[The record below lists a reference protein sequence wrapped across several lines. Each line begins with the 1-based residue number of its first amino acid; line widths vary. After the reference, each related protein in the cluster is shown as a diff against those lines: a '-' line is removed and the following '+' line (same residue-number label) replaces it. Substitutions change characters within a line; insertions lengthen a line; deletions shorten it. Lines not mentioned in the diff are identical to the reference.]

1 MWQRKTPDINPGL
14 HEYVHTCAETHV
26 HIYAQKAIKEKR
38 KKNAMVSVNRKTKYM
53 ILRYQ
58 ILICI
63 TETWLFWMTKE
74 YIPHPNTHTGH
85 SVLNPAV
92 SAILE
97 NPESSYGPTWMLT
110 KTGANKTHSGLLPDR
125 LLLRESSLQSL
136 VCSHMAGLVCLAPAC
151 WLTQALHLISI
162 RWPEVLFI
170 FYYVVGDILLF
181 KKLRKKCD
189 SSIWGL
195 CQPLHLFFFFAL
207 DNPVY
212 FSKGMS

>member
-1 MWQRKTPDINPGL
+1 MIILDDKRIHPPPQHTHRPLCAKPSSVSHSWKSWIPDSRP
-14 HEYVHTCAETHV
+14 
-26 HIYAQKAIKEKR
+26 
-38 KKNAMVSVNRKTKYM
+38 
-53 ILRYQ
+53 
-58 ILICI
+58 
-63 TETWLFWMTKE
+63 W
-74 YIPHPNTHTGH
+74 
-85 SVLNPAV
+85 
-92 SAILE
+92 
-97 NPESSYGPTWMLT
+97 SSYGPTWMLT

-125 LLLRESSLQSL
+125 LLLRESSLQSF
-136 VCSHMAGLVCLAPAC
+136 VGSHMAGLVCLAPAC

-162 RWPEVLFI
+162 GWPEVLFI